1 MEQSKGRGNMKIA
14 MIGHKRVPSREG
26 GIEIVVEELSVRLA
40 SMGHQVVCYN
50 RWEDFHSK
58 TPAPSPNY
66 KGIQLKKVPTF
77 KHSVLNAFVYSVLA
91 SVRAVC
97 GNYDVIHFH
106 AEGPAAMTFIPKIFG
121 IPVVSTIHGLD
132 WQRAKWGGFATKYL
146 LWGEKN
152 AARYSDALL
161 VLSRGNQIY
170 FRDTYGR
177 KAICIPNGIEIK
189 PYRKPEEISRL
200 WGLEKNGYILF
211 LARIVPEKGLHHLI
225 EAYKKT
231 DTKKRLVIAGELAKN
246 NHYVSQICHLAL
258 EDPRILM
265 TDFVEGRVLEE
276 LLSNC
281 SLYVLPS
288 DIEGMAISLLEA
300 LSYGV
305 RCLVSDIEENVDA
318 SGGFAACFP
327 RGDAVMLRIRLE
339 ELLEQDEEEHDREA
353 QIEFVR
359 KHYNWDKTVEE
370 LLNVYEE
377 VIKKRRGMQ

>member
-1 MEQSKGRGNMKIA
+1 MKIA

-152 AARYSDALL
+152 AAR
-161 VLSRGNQIY
+161 
-170 FRDTYGR
+170 
-177 KAICIPNGIEIK
+177 
-189 PYRKPEEISRL
+189 
-200 WGLEKNGYILF
+200 
-211 LARIVPEKGLHHLI
+211 
-225 EAYKKT
+225 
-231 DTKKRLVIAGELAKN
+231 
-246 NHYVSQICHLAL
+246 
-258 EDPRILM
+258 
-265 TDFVEGRVLEE
+265 
-276 LLSNC
+276 
-281 SLYVLPS
+281 
-288 DIEGMAISLLEA
+288 
-300 LSYGV
+300 
-305 RCLVSDIEENVDA
+305 
-318 SGGFAACFP
+318 
-327 RGDAVMLRIRLE
+327 
-339 ELLEQDEEEHDREA
+339 
-353 QIEFVR
+353 
-359 KHYNWDKTVEE
+359 
-370 LLNVYEE
+370 
-377 VIKKRRGMQ
+377 